1 MNERREYR
9 EELTNEKKEEREK
22 QRAKKV
28 RDEKFGGEEDKGEMK
43 DKRKKNLLLV
53 TNLGVKCSREKIEWK
68 IRNEII
74 SIRFSHTHYLYM

>member
-28 RDEKFGGEEDKGEMK
+28 RDEKFGGEMK
-43 DKRKKNLLLV
+43 DKRKKNLLL
-53 TNLGVKCSREKIEWK
+53 
-68 IRNEII
+68 
-74 SIRFSHTHYLYM
+74 

>member
-43 DKRKKNLLLV
+43 DKRKKNLLL
-53 TNLGVKCSREKIEWK
+53 
-68 IRNEII
+68 
-74 SIRFSHTHYLYM
+74 